1 MQQGNTNCGLGSLTP
16 KRSAHPQAEARIL
29 EEEAD
34 RRTAEVDTG
43 TRISPREADR
53 HTAEEE
59 ADTRR
64 PAQEVDRHT
73 AEEELGRSIPAEVVD
88 NRDRVVEAYS
98 TSWPTGTSALLAVSE
113 RSSRTRLTRF
123 EGRAKDG

>member
-1 MQQGNTNCGLGSLTP
+1 V
-16 KRSAHPQAEARIL
+16 E
-29 EEEAD
+29 
-34 RRTAEVDTG
+34 TG
-43 TRISPREADR
+43 TRTTPQEVDR

-59 ADTRR
+59 ADTRK

-73 AEEELGRSIPAEVVD
+73 AEEELGRSIPVEVVG

-98 TSWPTGTSALLAVSE
+98 TSWPTGRNALLVVSE

-123 EGRAKDG
+123 GRVWRRWINVARDHAIFVARILHIIAQRIFVCLNEPVVAVP